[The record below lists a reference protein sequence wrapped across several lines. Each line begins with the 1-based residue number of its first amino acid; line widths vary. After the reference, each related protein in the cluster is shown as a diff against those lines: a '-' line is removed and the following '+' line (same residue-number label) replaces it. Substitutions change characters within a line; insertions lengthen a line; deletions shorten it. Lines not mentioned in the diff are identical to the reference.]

1 MELTVFFF
9 FFVFFV
15 FFFFGLTSFL
25 NIKKSERRPS
35 GHKEHIKKN
44 SAQLS
49 LFLTPP
55 CISLTPA
62 DLYFKLTR
70 HDLNDPKGS
79 DEVRGE

>member
-1 MELTVFFF
+1 MELTVFC
-9 FFVFFV
+9 
-15 FFFFGLTSFL
+15 GQTSFL
-25 NIKKSERRPS
+25 NIKKSERRHS

-49 LFLTPP
+49 LFLSVCNTLPTPP

-70 HDLNDPKGS
+70 HELNDPKGS